1 VYFSSSITIGV
12 ECRERSKSSTLSAF
26 SNACHTLRQWA
37 CLEIAERIFPLLHRD
52 RLFFHENKNIFDF
65 DPMAKGASQ
74 VGLSKADIQRWEQET
89 VPTKGTID
97 EDLVQRLFN
106 ALLQTLRRILL
117 HPSVAQHKPS
127 AWKSTLTDTFHI
139 LSLWGFESG
148 ISSGDL
154 NSMLQSTPN
163 IKESAL
169 SILIVV
175 ATTVSRGMAAL
186 SIA

>member
-1 VYFSSSITIGV
+1 MNHGRF
-12 ECRERSKSSTLSAF
+12 R
-26 SNACHTLRQWA
+26 LRK
-37 CLEIAERIFPLLHRD
+37 
-52 RLFFHENKNIFDF
+52 NKNIFGF
-65 DPMAKGASQ
+65 DAMAKGASQ

-89 VPTKGTID
+89 VIAKSKID

-106 ALLQTLRRILL
+106 ALLHSLRRILL
-117 HPSVAQHKPS
+117 HPPIAGQEPS
-127 AWKSTLTDTFHI
+127 AWKSTLAGVFEM

-169 SILIVV
+169 SILVV
-175 ATTVSRGMAAL
+175 MATTVSRGMTAL
-186 SIA
+186 SIT